1 MRARAL
7 APVGVA
13 ATAAPA
19 ISGLWALCAWQAR
32 RARGGERPY
41 TDALDGT
48 ARIGS
53 GLTGA
58 PLRVTWVGDSL
69 AAGLGCDDVADTPA
83 HLAARLLERPVDVTM
98 LAIPGSKASDVI
110 EHQLDHVDP
119 YTDLVVLCVGANDV
133 ATSVAR
139 SVYARAGRPDPHRAG
154 TDPGGDAHAARHLDG
169 RPHGRA
175 AAHAWPAPAAATSK
189 PPAPRSPLVTTTS
202 CRSTSPAARPASAAA
217 PVAGCS
223 APTASTR
230 APRATGCGPSA
241 SPSPC
246 SDLLEPPRLPL
257 PSQPRSPDA
266 SVRCGR
272 RPRCRRGAGP
282 GRRGRSS
289 RSTTKVAVTFTR
301 GRLVSRNMFSKIHSG
316 RVWKPPSTVN
326 VVTMISSK
334 LSANASRPPA
344 SSEVASSGSRT

>member
-7 APVGVA
+7 APVGVV

-48 ARIGS
+48 ARIGA

-58 PLRVTWVGDSL
+58 PVRITWIGDSL

-98 LAIPGSKASDVI
+98 LAVPGSKASDVI
-110 EHQLDHVDP
+110 EDQLDHVDP
-119 YTDLVVLCVGANDV
+119 STDLVVLCVGANDV

-139 SVYARAGRPDPHRAG
+139 ERVRRAGRPHPHRAG
-154 TDPGGDAHAARHLDG
+154 AHPGRDAHAARHLDG

-175 AAHAWPAPAAATSK
+175 AAQPGRRPWPLLRGRPRQGRRPSRPRRVGRHRQ
-189 PPAPRSPLVTTTS
+189 PPARPR
-202 CRSTSPAARPASAAA
+202 AAA

-223 APTASTR
+223 RADRFHPGAEGYRVWAERIATA
-230 APRATGCGPSA
+230 
-241 SPSPC
+241 C
-246 SDLLEPPRLPL
+246 SDILDP
-257 PSQPRSPDA
+257 QRSP
-266 SVRCGR
+266 
-272 RPRCRRGAGP
+272 
-282 GRRGRSS
+282 
-289 RSTTKVAVTFTR
+289 F
-301 GRLVSRNMFSKIHSG
+301 H
-316 RVWKPPSTVN
+316 PS
-326 VVTMISSK
+326 
-334 LSANASRPPA
+334 LFA
-344 SSEVASSGSRT
+344 